1 MSHSKPEISSNCLKA
16 QAKAGRPKSEEKRIN
31 ILLAASD
38 LFLAQGFSST
48 SMDQVAKKAE
58 VSKQTVYSHFSNKE
72 ALYTAVIT
80 YKCAQY
86 QLGEE
91 HMGDVEQDPVEALLT
106 YGNQIINLLQDEQSI
121 AMHRIVI
128 GELTTNPR
136 VAELFYMAGPLHG
149 IEILCNFFQQNSQLK
164 LDKTKAK
171 YWAYTFFNMLKG
183 DFYLPSLLG
192 LPFSK
197 SEVKQTELVK
207 QTVNHVMQMIKA
219 EN

>member
-1 MSHSKPEISSNCLKA
+1 MPQPKANINLNCP
-16 QAKAGRPKSEEKRIN
+16 QTPAKVGRPKSEEKRVS

-38 LFLAQGFSST
+38 LFLGQGFSST

-72 ALYTAVIT
+72 ALFSSVIA

-91 HMGDVEQDPVEALLT
+91 HMRDVEQDPVEALLT

-121 AMHRIVI
+121 AMHRVVI
-128 GELTTNPR
+128 GEITTNPR
-136 VAELFYMAGPLHG
+136 VAELFYIAGPQHG
-149 IEILCNFFQQNSQLK
+149 IEILRDFFQQNSQLK
-164 LDKTKAK
+164 LDKNKAE

-183 DFYLPSLLG
+183 DFYLRSLLG

-197 SEVKQTELVK
+197 SEAKQTELVT
-207 QTVNHVMQMIKA
+207 QTVNHVIQMIKA
-219 EN
+219 ED